1 MFLSGSKRSSHSNAY
16 FFGFFKNKRIVLF
29 DTLLENYTP
38 PKDEKEE
45 EKTEDASAEETKEST
60 DDKKQAASGDS
71 EEEEGDKKER
81 KKGCSDDEVV
91 AVLSHE
97 LGHWSLN
104 HVFKNFAFGQVCDV
118 YIFHKYKLRY

>member
-1 MFLSGSKRSSHSNAY
+1 MM
-16 FFGFFKNKRIVLF
+16 V
-29 DTLLENYTP
+29 YTVFRFP
-38 PKDEKEE
+38 SCCSVNR
-45 EKTEDASAEETKEST
+45 TIIIIFQST

-104 HVFKNFAFGQVCDV
+104 HVFKNFAFGQVCCLSFNV
-118 YIFHKYKLRY
+118 FHQ

>member
-1 MFLSGSKRSSHSNAY
+1 M
-16 FFGFFKNKRIVLF
+16 V
-29 DTLLENYTP
+29 YTVFTFP
-38 PKDEKEE
+38 SCCSVNR
-45 EKTEDASAEETKEST
+45 TIIIIFQST

-118 YIFHKYKLRY
+118 NIFHKYKL